1 MKNINIKMVLVG
13 LVVALPLVF
22 TALFYKNDTGTQ
34 INSLSVKEQEWL
46 VFMREEEKLAR
57 DVYTTLGDKWGVQ
70 IFSNISTS
78 EQTHTDAVQ
87 NLLSSYNIPDPVK
100 SDEVGVFQSE
110 TLQKLYTDLVAEGE
124 QSLVQALK
132 VGAEIEDLDIRDLDI
147 AMSETKNENIL
158 QVYAN
163 LQKGSRNHLR
173 SFVRQLESRG
183 EKYAPKYISLEEYN
197 SIISSEQERGRN

>member
-13 LVVALPLVF
+13 FAVVLALVF
-22 TALFYKNDTGTQ
+22 VAMFFRNDVDTVV
-34 INSLSVKEQEWL
+34 NSLTTKEQDWL

-57 DVYTTLGDKWGVQ
+57 DVYQTLGNKWGLQ
-70 IFSNISTS
+70 IFSNVATS
-78 EQTHTDAVQ
+78 EQTHTDAIKS
-87 NLLSSYNIPDPVK
+87 LFSAYNIPDPVK

-110 TLQKLYTDLVAEGE
+110 TLQKLYTDLVKEGE

-132 VGAEIEDLDIRDLDI
+132 VGAEIEDLDIRDLNI
-147 AMSETKNENIL
+147 AMSETNNENIL

-173 SFVRQLESRG
+173 SFVRQIESLGG
-183 EKYAPKYISLEEYN
+183 EYFPKYITLEEYN
-197 SIISSEQERGRN
+197 AIISGEQERGRN